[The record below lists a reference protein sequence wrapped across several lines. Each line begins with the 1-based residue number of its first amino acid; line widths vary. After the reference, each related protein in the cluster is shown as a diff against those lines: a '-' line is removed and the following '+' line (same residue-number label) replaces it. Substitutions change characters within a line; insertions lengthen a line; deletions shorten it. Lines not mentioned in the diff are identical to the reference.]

1 MRTQTTMPGI
11 GANVIDGK
19 LPTAIRIWKS
29 ELASSGKIEKLREK
43 RNGYIK
49 PSTLRREVLEAAKH
63 RQKFKETI

>member
-1 MRTQTTMPGI
+1 MKSNLTMAGI

-49 PSTLRREVLEAAKH
+49 PSSQRREVLEAAKH
-63 RQKFKETI
+63 RQKFI